1 MVWDSDVYIIAQHG
15 CHYVF
20 HIGERPPARI
30 SRNSMRR
37 GAGIPFQ
44 VPVLYDGAVFQVT
57 DDAVHIFVGIRTFTV
72 LRVVSLDWSHRN
84 SFASVMDEGAIALFS
99 ASVNTNCI
107 IMRAG

>member
-1 MVWDSDVYIIAQHG
+1 MLVFFPKANPQQFNELEAPVSYTHLQPGSPEIVCDV
-15 CHYVF
+15 
-20 HIGERPPARI
+20 
-30 SRNSMRR
+30 

-57 DDAVHIFVGIRTFTV
+57 VDAVHIFVGIRTFTV

-84 SFASVMDEGAIALFS
+84 SFASVMDEGEITLFS

-107 IMRAG
+107 IICAG